1 MSTGSRPLRL
11 ALACGLAAA
20 LAGGAYAVT
29 RHEHQ
34 PAPPSASVPVP
45 VVTASAKR
53 RDVPVDLTGIGTVTP
68 FNTVTIRSRVDGAL
82 QQVLFHEGQDIAKGA
97 PIAVIDPRTYEAA
110 LEQAEARLQQD
121 QAALANTQLIFQR
134 DAKLGRDAFVS
145 QQTVDNE
152 HSAVAQLEAQVAQ
165 DRAAIE
171 TARTELSYTQITA
184 PIDGRAGLR
193 LVDEGNIVHAA
204 DPTGLVVLNQIHPI
218 AVISTLPQSEVATI
232 RAALAAGPVAA
243 RAVSREDGTV
253 LDTGSVEIIDNEI
266 DPKSGTLRVKSTF
279 ANREDRLWPGQF
291 VDVRLRVTTLTG
303 VVTVPADAVQRG
315 PDGPF
320 VYTVGADGRVAATP
334 VTPGQIAEG
343 IAVIKAGIAEGQ
355 EVVVQGQYRL
365 APGVTVRGK
374 AQGG

>member
-34 PAPPSASVPVP
+34 PAPPSASAPVP
-45 VVTASAKR
+45 VVTAAAKR

-243 RAVSREDGTV
+243 RAVSREDGTM

>member
-29 RHEHQ
+29 RHEGQ
-34 PAPPSASVPVP
+34 PAPPSAPAPVP
-45 VVTASAKR
+45 VVTAVAKR

-82 QQVLFHEGQDIAKGA
+82 QQVLFREGQDIVKGA

-145 QQTVDNE
+145 QQTVDTE
-152 HSAVAQLEAQVAQ
+152 HSAVAQLEAQIAQ
-165 DRAAIE
+165 DRAAID

-218 AVISTLPQSEVATI
+218 TVISTLPQSDVATI

-243 RAVSREDGTV
+243 QAVSREDGTV

-266 DPKSGTLRVKSTF
+266 DPRSGTLRVKSTF

-291 VDVRLRVTTLTG
+291 VDLRLRVATLTG

-315 PDGPF
+315 PDGAF
-320 VYTVGADGRVAATP
+320 VYTVGADGRVAATH

-374 AQGG
+374 AQEG

>member
-29 RHEHQ
+29 RHEGQ
-34 PAPPSASVPVP
+34 PAPPSAPAPVP
-45 VVTASAKR
+45 VVTAVAKR

-82 QQVLFHEGQDIAKGA
+82 QQVLFHEGQDIVKGA

-145 QQTVDNE
+145 QQTVDTE
-152 HSAVAQLEAQVAQ
+152 HSAVAQLEAQIAQ
-165 DRAAIE
+165 DRAAID

-193 LVDEGNIVHAA
+193 LVDAGNIVHAA

-218 AVISTLPQSEVATI
+218 TVISTLPQSDVATI

-243 RAVSREDGTV
+243 QAVSREDGTV

-266 DPKSGTLRVKSTF
+266 DPRSGTLRVKSTF

-291 VDVRLRVTTLTG
+291 VDVRLRVATLTG

-365 APGVTVRGK
+365 APGATVRGT

>member
-34 PAPPSASVPVP
+34 PAPPSASAPVP
-45 VVTASAKR
+45 VVTAAAKR

-152 HSAVAQLEAQVAQ
+152 HSAVAQLEAQIAQ

-243 RAVSREDGTV
+243 RAVSREDGTM

>member
-29 RHEHQ
+29 RHEAQ
-34 PAPPSASVPVP
+34 PAPPSASAPVP
-45 VVTASAKR
+45 VVTAVAKR

-152 HSAVAQLEAQVAQ
+152 HSALAQLEAQIAQ
-165 DRAAIE
+165 DRAAIDA
-171 TARTELSYTQITA
+171 ARTELSYTQITA

-193 LVDEGNIVHAA
+193 LVDAGNIVHAA

-218 AVISTLPQSEVATI
+218 TVISTLPQSDVATI

-243 RAVSREDGTV
+243 QAVSREDGTV

-291 VDVRLRVTTLTG
+291 VDVRLRVATLTG

-374 AQGG
+374 AQEG

>member
-20 LAGGAYAVT
+20 LVGGAYAVT
-29 RHEHQ
+29 RHERQ
-34 PAPPSASVPVP
+34 PAPPSASAPVP
-45 VVTASAKR
+45 VVTAAAKR
-53 RDVPVDLTGIGTVTP
+53 QDVPVDLTGIGTVTP

-218 AVISTLPQSEVATI
+218 AVISTLPQSDVATI

-303 VVTVPADAVQRG
+303 VVTVPAEAVQRG

-355 EVVVQGQYRL
+355 EVVVQGQSRL

>member
-1 MSTGSRPLRL
+1 MSTRSRPLRL
-11 ALACGLAAA
+11 AIACGLAAA

-29 RHEHQ
+29 RHEGQ
-34 PAPPSASVPVP
+34 PAPPSAPAPVP
-45 VVTASAKR
+45 VVTAAAER
-53 RDVPVDLTGIGTVTP
+53 GDVPVDLTGIGTVTP

-152 HSAVAQLEAQVAQ
+152 HSAVAQLEAQIAQ

-218 AVISTLPQSEVATI
+218 AVISTLPQSDVATI

-266 DPKSGTLRVKSTF
+266 DPRSGTLRVKSTF

-291 VDVRLRVTTLTG
+291 VDVRLRVATLTG

>member
-1 MSTGSRPLRL
+1 LNG
-11 ALACGLAAA
+11 
-20 LAGGAYAVT
+20 V
-29 RHEHQ
+29 
-34 PAPPSASVPVP
+34 
-45 VVTASAKR
+45 
-53 RDVPVDLTGIGTVTP
+53 
-68 FNTVTIRSRVDGAL
+68 TVTIRSRVDGAL
-82 QQVLFHEGQDIAKGA
+82 QQVLFHEGQDIAMGA
-97 PIAVIDPRTYEAA
+97 PFAVIDPRTYEAA

-243 RAVSREDGTV
+243 RAVSREDGTM

>member
-1 MSTGSRPLRL
+1 MSTRPRPLRL

-20 LAGGAYAVT
+20 LVGGAYAVT
-29 RHEHQ
+29 RHEGQ
-34 PAPPSASVPVP
+34 PAPPSAPAPVP
-45 VVTASAKR
+45 VVTAAAQR

-165 DRAAIE
+165 DRAAID

-218 AVISTLPQSEVATI
+218 AVISTLPQSDVATI

-253 LDTGSVEIIDNEI
+253 LDTGSVEIIDNKI
-266 DPKSGTLRVKSTF
+266 DPRSGTLRVKSTF

-303 VVTVPADAVQRG
+303 VVTVPAEAVQRG

-320 VYTVGADGRVAATP
+320 VYTLGADGRVAATP

>member
-29 RHEHQ
+29 RHERQ

-243 RAVSREDGTV
+243 RAVSREDGTM

>member
-29 RHEHQ
+29 RPEAQ
-34 PAPPSASVPVP
+34 PAPPSASAPVP
-45 VVTASAKR
+45 VVTAVAKR

-152 HSAVAQLEAQVAQ
+152 HSAVAQLEAQIAQ
-165 DRAAIE
+165 DRAAID
-171 TARTELSYTQITA
+171 TARTELSYTQIAA

-218 AVISTLPQSEVATI
+218 TVISTLPQSDVATI

-266 DPKSGTLRVKSTF
+266 DPRSGTLRVKSTF

-291 VDVRLRVTTLTG
+291 VDVRLRVATLTG

-320 VYTVGADGRVAATP
+320 VYTVGADGRVASTP
-334 VTPGQIAEG
+334 VMPGQIAEG

-374 AQGG
+374 AQEG

>member
-1 MSTGSRPLRL
+1 MSTRSRPLRL

-20 LAGGAYAVT
+20 VAGGAYAVT
-29 RHEHQ
+29 RHEAQ
-34 PAPPSASVPVP
+34 PAPPSASAPVP
-45 VVTASAKR
+45 VVTAAAER
-53 RDVPVDLTGIGTVTP
+53 GDVPVDLTGIGTVTP

-165 DRAAIE
+165 DSAAID

-193 LVDEGNIVHAA
+193 LVDEGNLVHAA

-218 AVISTLPQSEVATI
+218 AVISTLPQSDVATI

-266 DPKSGTLRVKSTF
+266 DPRSGTLRIKSTF

-291 VDVRLRVTTLTG
+291 VDVRLRVATLTG

-320 VYTVGADGRVAATP
+320 VYTVGADRRVAAIP

-365 APGVTVRGK
+365 APGVTVRSK

>member
-29 RHEHQ
+29 RHEGQ
-34 PAPPSASVPVP
+34 PAPPSAPAPVP
-45 VVTASAKR
+45 VVTAVAKR

-121 QAALANTQLIFQR
+121 QAALASTQLIFQR

-165 DRAAIE
+165 DRAAVD

-218 AVISTLPQSEVATI
+218 AVISTLPQSDVATI

-266 DPKSGTLRVKSTF
+266 DPRSGTLRVKSTF

-291 VDVRLRVTTLTG
+291 VDVRLRVATLTG

-320 VYTVGADGRVAATP
+320 VYTVGADGRVAAIP